1 MFLLYTR
8 KSQKYGFHINRN
20 GKNAKKVYNR
30 SHFCLIYE
38 IICIFAEVKNTYNYY
53 KRMEI
58 KKSPKADLEKGKTLS
73 ILMGFVVGLA
83 VLFVGFEWSTR
94 DVMVVQASEGV
105 ADIIAEEEV
114 EITRPEN
121 TPPPPPPPPA
131 PVVTEVLNVVEDDVE
146 LEQQDILSS
155 EDDQTSAQEA
165 VYTPPAVVEEEEESA
180 QQIFTVVEEMP
191 KFPGGD
197 AELLKFIAK
206 SIKYPVIA
214 QENGIQGRVI
224 CAFVVNRDGSVV
236 DAEVLRGVD
245 PSLDKEALRVIG
257 TMPKW
262 TPGKPQRL
270 LLIRLG

>member
-1 MFLLYTR
+1 M
-8 KSQKYGFHINRN
+8 
-20 GKNAKKVYNR
+20 
-30 SHFCLIYE
+30 
-38 IICIFAEVKNTYNYY
+38 EV
-53 KRMEI
+53 

-73 ILMGFVVGLA
+73 ILMGAVVALA
-83 VLFVGFEWSTR
+83 ILFVGFEWGSR
-94 DVMVVQASEGV
+94 DIQIVSASDGV
-105 ADIIAEEEV
+105 ADIIAEEEI

-131 PVVTEVLNVVEDDVE
+131 PVVTEVLNVVEDDVD
-146 LEQQDILSS
+146 LEQQEIASS
-155 EDDQTSAQEA
+155 EDSQNAVQQETFVA
-165 VYTPPAVVEEEEESA
+165 PAVVEEEEESS

-224 CAFVVNRDGSVV
+224 CSFVVNRDGTVV

-245 PSLDKEALRVIG
+245 PSLDKEALRVIS

-262 TPGKPQRL
+262 TPGKQRGKPVRVKYTVP
-270 LLIRLG
+270 ITFRLQ